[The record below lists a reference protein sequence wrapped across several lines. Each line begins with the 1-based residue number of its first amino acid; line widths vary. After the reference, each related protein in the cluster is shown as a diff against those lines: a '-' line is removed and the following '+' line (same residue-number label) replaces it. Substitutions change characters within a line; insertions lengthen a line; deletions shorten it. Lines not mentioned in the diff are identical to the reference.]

1 MSMTQP
7 AQSQPTVLIVDDDPR
22 VRLTIQWALEDA
34 GLQVL
39 MAEDGERAVQLAAAA
54 SPAVIVLDMGLPVMD
69 GYEVARTVRAT
80 QGENVPILV
89 ITADGQAAEK
99 AQRVG
104 AYEYVRKPFDVA
116 ELVDAIR
123 RGLDYPTSG

>member
-1 MSMTQP
+1 MSMTQSS
-7 AQSQPTVLIVDDDPR
+7 QSQSTVLIVDDDAR

-54 SPAVIVLDMGLPVMD
+54 SPAVIVLDMTLPVMD
-69 GYEVARTVRAT
+69 GYEVARAVRAT
-80 QGENVPILV
+80 HSESVPILV
-89 ITADGQAAEK
+89 ITADGHAAEK
-99 AQRVG
+99 ADRVG

-116 ELVDAIR
+116 ELVDAVR
-123 RGLDYPTSG
+123 RGLDSPTSG